1 MNTQTFLAFIGLLAI
16 LLFFRLGISVETLIA
31 ISVAALLAAIP
42 WYFGTR
48 DRLAGPSSLECF
60 FANIWVWFRRLLGL
74 GAGLLFLWA
83 SWHALHTNILLAATI
98 AALGLFSIYI
108 GIVGQGNNRAAFH
121 DDLALHRNN
130 KRRYKW
136 WL

>member
-1 MNTQTFLAFIGLLAI
+1 MNTQTFLAFTGLIAA
-16 LLFFRLGISVETLIA
+16 LLFFQQGVSGKTIIA
-31 ISVAALLAAIP
+31 IFITTLLAGIP

-48 DRLAGPSSLECF
+48 DRSAEPSSLEVF
-60 FANIWVWFRRLLGL
+60 FATIWVWFRRLVGV

-83 SWHALHTNILLAATI
+83 GWNIADANVFGGGLI
-98 AALGLFSIYI
+98 AAFGLFCFYV
-108 GIVGQGNNRAAFH
+108 GVVGQGNNRASFR
-121 DDLALHRNN
+121 DDIALYRTN